1 MHLQGTNRYCNLILS
16 WLTEWSLSFST
27 AARWQALRGGEK
39 QQIHTVLE
47 QLILLRGEA
56 NLNYSFR
63 LRVLSFQALCSCFH
77 PPAPYKGRANGS
89 LPGSHDSLEHRR
101 ALHPTRDPVAQTSP
115 IDKPVINN
123 RFLPFERI
131 MFWTGCISTA
141 DWEINSGLEM
151 FWTLLALH
159 FKYESDFVRVRLAC
173 YF

>member
-39 QQIHTVLE
+39 ATNSHSAGTADTPERRSQS
-47 QLILLRGEA
+47 QLQFSTKGAVISSSVQLLPSTSSIQR
-56 NLNYSFR
+56 
-63 LRVLSFQALCSCFH
+63 
-77 PPAPYKGRANGS
+77 KGNGS

-151 FWTLLALH
+151 FWTL
-159 FKYESDFVRVRLAC
+159 
-173 YF
+173 